1 MTKKQPKFEEVSKRI
16 IDFNRARGWNPVAQD
31 IAKSVI
37 IEAAELL
44 ELFQW
49 DASNK
54 SLGSNLKPKDID
66 KIRAEVADVI
76 WYIVTFCHETNIDI
90 TEAIAYK
97 LKHNEEKIS

>member
-1 MTKKQPKFEEVSKRI
+1 M
-16 IDFNRARGWNPVAQD
+16 
-31 IAKSVI
+31 
-37 IEAAELL
+37 EAAELP

-76 WYIVTFCHETNIDI
+76 WYIVTFVMRQTSI
-90 TEAIAYK
+90 
-97 LKHNEEKIS
+97 